1 MPQSIVK
8 ARGRPPLM
16 LCSPNRI
23 MVQMLKWLHVL
34 IKVDV
39 HREGGVC
46 VVCRVEVGD
55 STGGK
60 AQASEHCG
68 GARVKGWGGGWLW
81 VWHQQEEKG
90 TEFAKHRGTF
100 QS

>member
-1 MPQSIVK
+1 
-8 ARGRPPLM
+8 
-16 LCSPNRI
+16 

-39 HREGGVC
+39 HREGGVR

-68 GARVKGWGGGWLW
+68 GAGVKGWGGGWLR

-90 TEFAKHRGTF
+90 AEFAKPGGTSRVRGSEDPGGLWAAK
-100 QS
+100 QCG

>member
-1 MPQSIVK
+1 
-8 ARGRPPLM
+8 
-16 LCSPNRI
+16 

-39 HREGGVC
+39 HSEGCVC

-55 STGGK
+55 STGRK

-90 TEFAKHRGTF
+90 AEFAKL
-100 QS
+100 